1 MLADKKTGK
10 RFRTMSGRTLN
21 CVLIALETSPIHMIR
36 EVIGNS
42 FALQLTRWQREYS
55 DEQALLKTLRLG
67 TPDLLLVDFADSG
80 RAQKIVQIAQGH
92 FPGTEIVALCEE
104 NVSTLSALLKFG
116 IRHYLTP
123 SHKLEEVN
131 EILNGLAEQLSRRPA
146 VASTGGNI
154 VSFLPAKP
162 GSGASTIV
170 ANTAFLTSRSGM
182 KRTLLADFDNNAGV
196 QSFLFKL
203 KPEHTLQDALNAV
216 QDLDGDIWSRLC
228 SQVETLEV
236 LPVDRE
242 GSRNAETAQVTRL
255 LQFFRQMYDLT
266 LVDLSGQ
273 LDPFAMETLLE
284 SKLVYL
290 VCTQELACQHLLL
303 RKVERLRRCG
313 LDHQMKLII
322 NRYLPKHVLTPER
335 ISEMVGLPV
344 EIAIENNYELA
355 NCAGENGS
363 QVKAD
368 SNLGRSYRKLAEIL
382 SENRVVAASPKRTL
396 LDYLTQR
403 FQRTSTQST

>member
-1 MLADKKTGK
+1 M
-10 RFRTMSGRTLN
+10 M
-21 CVLIALETSPIHMIR
+21 IALETSPIHMIR

-42 FALQLTRWQREYS
+42 FALQLTRWQRDYS
-55 DEQALLKTLRLG
+55 DEQTLLRTLRLG
-67 TPDLLLVDFADSG
+67 TPDLLLVDFADAG
-80 RAQKIVQIAQGH
+80 RAQKIVQMTQEH

-104 NVSTLSALLKFG
+104 NVSTLSALLKSG

-123 SHKLEEVN
+123 LHTLEEVN
-131 EILNGLAEQLSRRPA
+131 EMLHSLAEELSKRPGM
-146 VASTGGNI
+146 VSVGGDI
-154 VSFLPAKP
+154 ISFLPAKP

-203 KPEHTLQDALNAV
+203 QPEHTLRDALNAG
-216 QDLDGDIWSRLC
+216 QDLAGDIGSRLC
-228 SQVETLEV
+228 SQVENLDV
-236 LPVDRE
+236 LPVDLE
-242 GSRNAETAQVTRL
+242 GSRNAETAQVNRL

-266 LVDLSGQ
+266 MVDLSGQ

-284 SKLVYL
+284 SKRVYL

-344 EIAIENNYELA
+344 EMAIDNNYELA

-382 SENRVVAASPKRTL
+382 SESRIVASPPKRTL
-396 LDYLTQR
+396 LDYITQP
-403 FQRTSTQST
+403 FQRASAQSA